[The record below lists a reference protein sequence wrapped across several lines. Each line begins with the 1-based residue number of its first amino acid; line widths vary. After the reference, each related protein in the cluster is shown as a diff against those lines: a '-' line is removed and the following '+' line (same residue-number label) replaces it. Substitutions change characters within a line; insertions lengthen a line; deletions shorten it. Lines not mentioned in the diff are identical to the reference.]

1 VDVLMLDL
9 DVGFIDSPMNIVRK
23 LGTSKSD
30 VFVQVSD
37 NIDHLP
43 CVAGSSLHHCSL
55 HYLAC
60 TTAQKDI
67 AFVMNR
73 SLEGWRTWYTV
84 PQANIGDT

>member
-30 VFVQVSD
+30 IFVQVRKLQNNQLKAFVTS
-37 NIDHLP
+37 
-43 CVAGSSLHHCSL
+43 
-55 HYLAC
+55 HYQRILLRI
-60 TTAQKDI
+60 AQKDI

-73 SLEGWRTWYTV
+73 SLEGWRTWYTA
-84 PQANIGDT
+84 PQANIGT